1 MTMGKT
7 VDLRRTVFDLCE
19 ADPDVADIMRA
30 LGFTDIM
37 KPGMLQTAGR
47 LMTIPLGAKM
57 KHIDMATVRQAFA
70 VRGYEVEEG

>member
-1 MTMGKT
+1 MSMGKT

-19 ADPDVADIMRA
+19 ANPDVADIMRG

-57 KHIDMATVRQAFA
+57 KHIDMETVRQAFA